1 MSTMRD
7 YINIMESIADTGLL
21 GSLDTRGL
29 LKFLPEVTNPNLFMS
44 AVNKIK
50 RGQME
55 QVTRTEMTQLA
66 LAFVS
71 LLGDANEE
79 RVKAVRKLATLKPG
93 EAPEQPGGMMPG
105 APAAPGM
112 M

>member
-1 MSTMRD
+1 MSMRD
-7 YINIMESIADTGLL
+7 YINIMESIADVGLQ

-29 LKFLPEVTNPNLFMS
+29 LKFLPEVTDPNKFLL

-55 QVTRTEMTQLA
+55 QVTRQEMTQLA

-71 LLGDANEE
+71 LLGDANED
-79 RVKAVRKLATLKPG
+79 RMKAVRKLATLKPG
-93 EAPEQPGGMMPG
+93 EAEAAPEGVVPG
-105 APAAPGM
+105 AVPGPR
-112 M
+112 